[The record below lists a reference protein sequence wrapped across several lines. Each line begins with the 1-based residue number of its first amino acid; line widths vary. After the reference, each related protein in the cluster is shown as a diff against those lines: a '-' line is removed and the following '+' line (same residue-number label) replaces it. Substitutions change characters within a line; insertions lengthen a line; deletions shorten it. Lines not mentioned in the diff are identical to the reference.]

1 MNEIKSM
8 SSQYDPKERAL
19 HILHSE
25 WSLGWGGQE
34 IRILAEMRA
43 FRERGVAMALA
54 CRPGSR
60 IADAV
65 GAAGFV
71 VHRLPFAN
79 RLDVRTIWSLR
90 RLMHRESYS
99 LLHTHSSIDSWCGGI
114 AGRLFDFPVVRSRHL
129 SSTVRPGFNAR
140 LVYDRLPDAVISS
153 GRHIRDHL
161 VDVCGCGGEKH
172 FSIPAGADHRR
183 FSPEANGAA
192 IRAEFDLGDAPVIGI
207 VAVLRSWKGHRVL
220 FEACARSLAVLPDL
234 RLLVVGDGP
243 LREQLPAWASELGLA
258 RQVVFAGHRD
268 DVPDCMKAM
277 DVCVLP
283 SLKNEATSQVMPQ
296 AMLVG
301 TPVIC
306 SSAGGLTEVVE
317 DGVTGRVVPP
327 GDSVA
332 LSAALIDCFED
343 RATTAAMALAARR
356 HALAHLTFDQQIT
369 QTLNVYRW
377 VLQQRGM

>member
-1 MNEIKSM
+1 M
-8 SSQYDPKERAL
+8 SAQQDPGEPAL

-25 WSLGWGGQE
+25 WSMGWGGQE
-34 IRILAEMRA
+34 IRVLGEMKA
-43 FRERGVAMALA
+43 FRELGVPMDIA
-54 CRPGSR
+54 CRKGSR
-60 IADAV
+60 IAQEA
-65 GAAGFV
+65 GQAGFT
-71 VHRLPFAN
+71 VHFLPFAG
-79 RLDVRTIWSLR
+79 RIDPATILGLR
-90 RLMHRESYS
+90 RIVRAGRFS
-99 LLHTHSSIDSWCGGI
+99 LIHTHSSIDSWCGGF
-114 AGRLFDFPVVRSRHL
+114 AGRLFGIPVVRSRHL
-129 SSTVRPGFNAR
+129 SSAVPPGLNAR
-140 LVYDRLPDAVISS
+140 IIYDWLPDAVISS

-161 VDVCGCGGEKH
+161 VNVCGCRSEKH

-183 FSPEANGAA
+183 FSPEANGAT
-192 IRAEFDLGDAPVIGI
+192 IRAEFALGDAPVIGI

-220 FEACARSLAVLPDL
+220 FEACARSLSALPDL

-243 LREQLPAWASELGLA
+243 LREHLPAWAKELGLS

-268 DVPDCMKAM
+268 DVPGCMKAM

-317 DGVTGRVVPP
+317 DGITGRVVPP
-327 GDSVA
+327 GDSVSLA
-332 LSAALIDCFED
+332 AALIDCFED
-343 RATTAAMALAARR
+343 RTKTAAMALAARN
-356 HALAHLTFDQQIT
+356 HALEHLTFDQQIS

-377 VLQQRGM
+377 VLRQRGM

>member
-1 MNEIKSM
+1 MN
-8 SSQYDPKERAL
+8 SQDNADQRSL
-19 HILHSE
+19 HVLHSE
-25 WSLGWGGQE
+25 WSMGWGGQE
-34 IRILAEMRA
+34 IRILAEMQA
-43 FRERGVAMALA
+43 FREQGVAMALA
-54 CRPGSR
+54 CRRGSR
-60 IADAV
+60 IADEA
-65 GAAGFV
+65 GTAGFT

-79 RLDVRTIWSLR
+79 RLDMRTIWGLR
-90 RLMHRESYS
+90 RLMRSEGYS

-114 AGRLFDFPVVRSRHL
+114 SGRLFDFPVVRSRHL

-140 LVYDRLPDAVISS
+140 LVYDKLPDAVISS

-161 VDVCGCGGEKH
+161 VNVCGCRGEKH

-183 FSPEANGAA
+183 FSPNANGAA
-192 IRAEFDLGDAPVIGI
+192 IRAEFGLGDAPVIGI

-220 FEACARSLAVLPDL
+220 FEACARALAAIPDL

-243 LREQLPAWASELGLA
+243 LREQLPVWAAELGLD
-258 RQVVFAGHRD
+258 RQACFAGHRN

-306 SSAGGLTEVVE
+306 SSAGGLTEVVQ

-327 GDSVA
+327 GDNIA
-332 LSAALIDCFED
+332 LSAALIECFQE
-343 RATTAAMALAARR
+343 RAKTAAMAQAARS
-356 HALAHLTFDQQIT
+356 HALAHLTFDQQIA
-369 QTLNVYRW
+369 QTLAVYRW
-377 VLQQRGM
+377 VLRQRGMDR

>member
-1 MNEIKSM
+1 MI
-8 SSQYDPKERAL
+8 QDTERGACRLRVL
-19 HILHSE
+19 HTE
-25 WSLGWGGQE
+25 WSMGWGGQE
-34 IRILAEMRA
+34 IRILSEMKA
-43 FRERGVAMALA
+43 FRELGVPMEIA
-54 CRPGSR
+54 CRKGSR
-60 IADAV
+60 IGQEA
-65 GAAGFV
+65 GKAGFA
-71 VHRLPFAN
+71 VHLLPFAG
-79 RLDVRTIWSLR
+79 RIDPATILGLR
-90 RLMHRESYS
+90 RIVHAGRFS
-99 LLHTHSSIDSWCGGI
+99 LIHTHSSIDSWCGGFT
-114 AGRLFDFPVVRSRHL
+114 GRLFGIPVVRSRHL
-129 SSTVRPGFNAR
+129 SSAVPPGLNAR
-140 LVYDRLPDAVISS
+140 IVYDWLPDAVISS

-161 VDVCGCGGEKH
+161 VDVCGCHGEKH

-220 FEACARSLAVLPDL
+220 FEACARSLAALPDL

-258 RQVVFAGHRD
+258 RQVIFAGHRN

-327 GDSVA
+327 GNSDA
-332 LSAALIDCFED
+332 LSAALVDCFED
-343 RATTAAMALAARR
+343 RAQTAAMAQAARH

-377 VLQQRGM
+377 VLGRRGM

>member
-1 MNEIKSM
+1 MSDQHKSG
-8 SSQYDPKERAL
+8 ERAL

-43 FRERGVAMALA
+43 FRERGAEVALV
-54 CRPGSR
+54 CRQGSR
-60 IADAV
+60 ISDAAE
-65 GAAGFV
+65 AAGFV
-71 VHRLPFAN
+71 VYHLPFAN
-79 RLDVRTIWSLR
+79 RLDMRTILSLR
-90 RLMHRESYS
+90 RLMHRGGYS

-114 AGRLFDFPVVRSRHL
+114 TGRLFNFPVVRSRHL
-129 SSTVRPGFNAR
+129 SSAIPPGINAR
-140 LVYDRLPDAVISS
+140 IVYDWLPDAVISS

-161 VDVCGCGGEKH
+161 VNVCGCSSEKH

-183 FSPEANGAA
+183 FSPEVDGAV
-192 IRAEFDLGDAPVIGI
+192 IRAEFGLDDAPVIGI
-207 VAVLRSWKGHRVL
+207 VAVLRSWKGHRIL
-220 FEACARSLAVLPDL
+220 FEACARSLATLPDL

-243 LREQLPAWASELGLA
+243 LREHLPAWARELGLDSH
-258 RQVVFAGHRD
+258 VIFAGHRD
-268 DVPDCMKAM
+268 DVPACMKAM
-277 DVCVLP
+277 GVCVLP

-327 GDSVA
+327 GNSTA
-332 LSAALIDCFED
+332 LSAALVECFED
-343 RATTAAMALAARR
+343 PVKTAAMALAARR
-356 HALAHLTFDQQIT
+356 HALAHLTFDQQIA

-377 VLQQRGM
+377 VLRQRRM